1 MTDEKGIVQWA
12 RDIEEELGWLD
23 VLVKNADVSMD
34 GGQRG
39 VDSDLDVV
47 GETLKMNLSG
57 AWRLCE
63 AFVPLM
69 QRNRYGGI
77 VNVFTGMGAPNDIG
91 GAPRLGASPRRP

>member
-23 VLVKNADVSMD
+23 ILVNNADVSMD

-47 GETLKMNLSG
+47 GRR
-57 AWRLCE
+57 WR
-63 AFVPLM
+63 
-69 QRNRYGGI
+69 
-77 VNVFTGMGAPNDIG
+77 
-91 GAPRLGASPRRP
+91 